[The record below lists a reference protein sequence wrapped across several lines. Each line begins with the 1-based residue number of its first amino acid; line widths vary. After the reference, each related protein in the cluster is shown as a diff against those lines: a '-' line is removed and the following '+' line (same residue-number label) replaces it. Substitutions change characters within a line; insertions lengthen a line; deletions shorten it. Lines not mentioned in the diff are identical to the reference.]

1 MSSIVDTPYST
12 LPQPKSGWQLFKSLT
27 SGSLTPGLAWQNP
40 AYRRKFMLRSL
51 ATPFTTARL
60 LGNLSKQP
68 RLMQILRVQP
78 GLPCRLHRPWLTIN
92 MGRQN
97 TLDALNDHYQ
107 MMSRHLPASLLN
119 GYLSSQGITLV
130 TLTGKEEQQFSVRLS
145 ADAFLDK
152 EGEATLT
159 VANTR
164 ARQRSSSAECRGRK
178 RMSRTSTF
186 SWRPKPVT
194 DCSQN
199 VCWLKRS

>member
-60 LGNLSKQP
+60 LGNLAKQP

-78 GLPCRLHRPWLTIN
+78 GLPCRLHRPWLTVN

-107 MMSRHLPASLLN
+107 MMPSSGVAAQRLPLQPGHHAGDVN
-119 GYLSSQGITLV
+119 G
-130 TLTGKEEQQFSVRLS
+130 
-145 ADAFLDK
+145 
-152 EGEATLT
+152 
-159 VANTR
+159 
-164 ARQRSSSAECRGRK
+164 QRGTA
-178 RMSRTSTF
+178 
-186 SWRPKPVT
+186 V
-194 DCSQN
+194 
-199 VCWLKRS
+199 